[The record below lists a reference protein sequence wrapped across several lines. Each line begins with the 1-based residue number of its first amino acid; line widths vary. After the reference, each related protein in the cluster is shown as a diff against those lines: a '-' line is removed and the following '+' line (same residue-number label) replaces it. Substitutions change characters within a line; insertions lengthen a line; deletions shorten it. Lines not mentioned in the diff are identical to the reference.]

1 VKFFGK
7 NFIFVKNNCLKAKYL
22 HITIACMRRLF
33 LMFFLFLIFPV
44 LSIFGQH
51 QNYLV
56 IGDQLSFD
64 SDLSGY
70 LEVFSDSTQ
79 GSNVENVQNY
89 STFKPYRAGEKLSKQ
104 GTHWGRLN
112 IKSQVAE
119 KQQIIIQIGNKR
131 SSDFAEMF
139 LFNRGGF
146 LQKHSKSGH
155 FEKGSEKEIPKELG
169 SKFYIELEPDGV
181 YTIYFKIRN
190 ISGFKPNFAISV
202 YDKDEFASRLNLRNL
217 VQGMLQGAL
226 WIMFLYNLFIFVYS
240 RDRVYLYYSLY
251 IIGIAVNFV
260 VERGLFSEYTASEY
274 PRLEPYV
281 FIFATGLAT
290 VAYFQFV
297 RYFLHTKKNMPKW
310 DKAHLWVVYI
320 NIAITIILFGDLLF
334 TFNVPI
340 SINVSNYL
348 NLIGLLYGFV
358 FIWYLIKQDNKLAR
372 FFIAGAIALAVGTII
387 SLYFL
392 ITKESLWFDPKYFMN
407 GGTLI
412 ELLIFSLGLGYRI
425 RLIEKSKQKVQEELI
440 EQLKQNERIKEEAN
454 RELEGKVKERTAEIE
469 LQKEEILAQSENMK
483 VANDILTKQKRE
495 IENKNEEITQ
505 QKRYLE
511 KIHKNTTDS
520 INYAS
525 RIQSVILPSANLLN
539 KYFSD
544 HFIFY
549 KPKEIVSGDFYW
561 YRYLERNNKRY
572 FALVAADSTGH
583 GVPGS
588 LVSMLGIS
596 LLNETVMRNEVKS
609 SSDVLEVLRDE
620 VKATFSHSDERLLT
634 RDGIDMAFCF
644 IDLDTLE
651 MQYAGANRPL
661 LLFRKNGET
670 LINDELNGLIEYK
683 PTKNPVG
690 IYHKEQPFENHTI
703 QLEKGDVMYLFSDG
717 YADQVGGPDGRK
729 YYFKRFKELLAEI
742 HEMPM
747 MEQRKIIVQTHN
759 DWVNHSFKN
768 GESFR
773 QVDDMMVM
781 GIKV

>member
-1 VKFFGK
+1 MFFGK
-7 NFIFVKNNCLKAKYL
+7 NSIFVKNNCLKAKFL
-22 HITIACMRRLF
+22 NMFMSCMKIFFFMLF
-33 LMFFLFLIFPV
+33 LLVIFPAV
-44 LSIFGQH
+44 SLLGQH
-51 QNYLV
+51 HNYLN
-56 IGDQLSFD
+56 IDEKLSSD
-64 SDLSGY
+64 IDLSSY
-70 LEVFSDSTQ
+70 LLVFSDSTQ
-79 GSNVENVQNY
+79 KSNIDYVRANGD
-89 STFKPYRAGEKLSKQ
+89 FKPYKIGEKLYKS
-104 GTHWGRLN
+104 GTHWGLLN
-112 IKSQVAE
+112 INNQFSE
-119 KQQIIIQIGNKR
+119 KQTIIIQIGNKR

-146 LQKHSKSGH
+146 LQKHAKSGH

-169 SKFYIELEPDGV
+169 SKFYLELEPEGI
-181 YTIYFKIRN
+181 YTAYFKIKN
-190 ISGFKPNFAISV
+190 ISGFKPNFVITV

-260 VERGLFSEYTASEY
+260 VERGLFSEYTTSEY
-274 PRLEPYV
+274 PKLEPYA

-297 RYFLHTKKNMPKW
+297 RFFLNTKKYMPKW

-320 NIAITIILFGDLLF
+320 NIAITLILFGDLLF
-334 TFNVPI
+334 TFNVPL

-348 NLIGLLYGFV
+348 NLVGLLYGFV

-372 FFIAGAIALAVGTII
+372 FFIAGAIALAVGTIV

-392 ITKESLWFDPKYFMN
+392 ITKEPIWFDPKYFMN

-425 RLIEKSKQKVQEELI
+425 RLIEKSKQMVQEELI

-469 LQKEEILAQSENMK
+469 LQKEEILAQSENLK
-483 VANDILTKQKRE
+483 LANDILTNQKRE

-525 RIQSVILPSANLLN
+525 RIQNVILPSASLLSRF
-539 KYFSD
+539 FSD

-620 VKATFSHSDERLLT
+620 VKSTFSHSDERLLT

-644 IDLDTLE
+644 IDLDSLE
-651 MQYAGANRPL
+651 MQYSGANRPL

-670 LINDELNGLIEYK
+670 ISNEELNGLIEYK

-703 QLEKGDVMYLFSDG
+703 QLKKGDVMYLFSDG

-729 YYFKRFKELLAEI
+729 YYFKRFKELLTDI
-742 HEMPM
+742 HDRPM

-759 DWVNHSFKN
+759 DWINHPFKN

>member
-1 VKFFGK
+1 MKKFF
-7 NFIFVKNNCLKAKYL
+7 FML
-22 HITIACMRRLF
+22 
-33 LMFFLFLIFPV
+33 FFLFTFSVSL
-44 LSIFGQH
+44 LWAQH

-56 IGDQLSFD
+56 IDQQLSPEA
-64 SDLSGY
+64 DLSNY
-70 LEVFSDSTQ
+70 LEVLPDSGQFTTIEIVRK
-79 GSNVENVQNY
+79 SED
-89 STFKPYRAGEKLSKQ
+89 FRPYHSGEKLSKT

-112 IKSQVAE
+112 VKNQFSE
-119 KQQIIIQIGNKR
+119 KQKIIIQIGGKR

-139 LFNRGGF
+139 LFNRSGF
-146 LQKHSKSGH
+146 LVKHAKSGH
-155 FEKGSEKEIPKELG
+155 FEKGSEKEIPTEPG
-169 SKFYIELEPDGV
+169 SKFYLELEPDGV
-181 YTIYFKIRN
+181 YTAYFKIKN
-190 ISGFKPNFAISV
+190 ISGFKPNFVITV
-202 YDKDEFASRLNLRNL
+202 YDKDTFASRLILRNL

-240 RDRVYLYYSLY
+240 RDRVYMYYSLY
-251 IIGIAVNFV
+251 IIGIAINFV
-260 VERGLFSEYTASEY
+260 VERGLFSEYTASNY
-274 PRLEPYV
+274 PTLEPYA

-290 VAYFQFV
+290 VAYFQFI
-297 RYFLHTKKNMPKW
+297 RYFLHTKEHMPKW
-310 DKAHLWVVYI
+310 DLAHLWVVRI
-320 NIAITIILFGDLLF
+320 NIFITLLLF
-334 TFNVPI
+334 VVLIFSFNVPV

-348 NLIGLLYGFV
+348 NLTGLLYGFV

-372 FFIAGAIALAVGTII
+372 FFVAGAIALAAGTII

-392 ITKESLWFDPKYFMN
+392 ITKESLLSDPKYFMN

-440 EQLKQNERIKEEAN
+440 EQLKQNERLKEEAN

-469 LQKEEILAQSENMK
+469 LQKEEILAQSENLKM
-483 VANDILTKQKRE
+483 ANDILTKQKRE

-525 RIQSVILPSANLLN
+525 RIQNVILPSASLLSRF
-539 KYFSD
+539 FSD

-620 VKATFSHSDERLLT
+620 VKSTFSHSDERLLT

-644 IDLDTLE
+644 IDLDSLE

-670 LINDELNGLIEYK
+670 ISNEEPNGLVEYK

-742 HEMPM
+742 YDKPM
-747 MEQRKIIVQTHN
+747 MDQRKIIVQTHN
-759 DWVNHSFKN
+759 DWINHSFKN

-781 GIKV
+781 GIRV